1 MAYQEMALLYDQL
14 MVGTPYDKWL
24 TFTKEIIEKSGK
36 NVSVIA
42 DLGCGTGEV
51 TIRLAEAGY
60 MLYGVDYSTDMLSH
74 AQQKGSKKN
83 LPIQW
88 LMQDLREL
96 RGLENLDAVV
106 SYCDVMNYIV
116 SEADLR
122 IVFSNIFNSLK
133 ADGLFIFDVHAMN
146 YVEEQMIDHSFTEVT
161 DEIIYIW
168 DCIGSD
174 VAGEMHHDLTFFSM
188 DEHGKYDRFDEYHH
202 QRTYSIEFYR
212 HILLETGFENI
223 EVYGDFCSENQ
234 KTSKKAERIF
244 FVANKGS
251 R

>member
-14 MVGTPYDKWL
+14 MVDTPYDKWL
-24 TFTKEIIEKSGK
+24 TFTKEIIEKSGQDV
-36 NVSVIA
+36 NVIA
-42 DLGCGTGEV
+42 DLGCGTDEI

-60 MLYGVDYSTDMLSH
+60 TLYGVDYSTDMLSH
-74 AQQKGSKKN
+74 AQQKGSVKN

-96 RGLENLDAVV
+96 RGLENLDVVV
-106 SYCDVMNYIV
+106 SYCDVMNYII
-116 SEADLR
+116 SEVDLR
-122 IVFSNIFNSLK
+122 TVFSNIFHSLK

-174 VAGEMHHDLTFFSM
+174 VAGEMHHDLTFLSM
-188 DEHGKYDRFDEYHH
+188 DEHGKYDRFDEHHH
-202 QRTYSIEFYR
+202 QRTYSIAFYNQL
-212 HILLETGFENI
+212 LLEIGFENVN
-223 EVYGDFCSENQ
+223 VYGDFCSKTQ
-234 KTSKKAERIF
+234 KVSNEAERIF

>member
-14 MVGTPYDKWL
+14 MVDTPYDKWL

-60 MLYGVDYSTDMLSH
+60 TLYGVDYSTDMLSH

-96 RGLENLDAVV
+96 RGSENLDAVV

-116 SEADLR
+116 SEGHLR
-122 IVFSNIFNSLK
+122 IVLINRLISLK
-133 ADGLFIFDVHAMN
+133 AAGYFRFALHAM
-146 YVEEQMIDHSFTEVT
+146 
-161 DEIIYIW
+161 
-168 DCIGSD
+168 
-174 VAGEMHHDLTFFSM
+174 TF
-188 DEHGKYDRFDEYHH
+188 
-202 QRTYSIEFYR
+202 
-212 HILLETGFENI
+212 
-223 EVYGDFCSENQ
+223 V
-234 KTSKKAERIF
+234 
-244 FVANKGS
+244 
-251 R
+251 